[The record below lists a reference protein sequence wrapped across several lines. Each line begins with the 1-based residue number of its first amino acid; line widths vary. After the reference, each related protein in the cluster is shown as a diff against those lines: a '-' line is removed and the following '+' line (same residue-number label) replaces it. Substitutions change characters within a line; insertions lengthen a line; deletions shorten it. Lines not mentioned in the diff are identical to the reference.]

1 VGEKIKER
9 RLRATNAV
17 VNAVYTQG
25 TDPADRLAADLM
37 GEVFRPSWAA

>member
-25 TDPADRLAADLM
+25 TDPPKDL
-37 GEVFRPSWAA
+37 PPI